1 MSTLQELK
9 IDRGISTQR
18 EVRQWKKDLKRT
30 YAPLLEMKTKLS
42 KVLEERERSKNQK
55 AEEEKLRAKFEQE
68 EKFRREI
75 QQQEKEVWEEK
86 MTAELKLTEAKI
98 EMEKAAKTART
109 KLPELKITPFN
120 GTSVDWIRFENM
132 FTSQIDSKPLSDEE
146 KYGYLLELVA
156 PKVRDRLSN
165 LKPGTLGYKTAWD
178 RLRTEFG
185 QSKTVVAAHME
196 EIINLPVTRGSNY
209 ERVREFYEKLSKNFD
224 ALQTLGEGEML
235 KGFVLSTLNKLPQV
249 KPDLVRTDEEWE
261 DWNMEKL
268 IDCIQKWLRRN
279 KPEDDHK
286 DQTEPKKRERSY
298 FGQKQ
303 PHCLFCEKTHW
314 GESCPTYDTIAKRR
328 EFFAARRLCFNCARP
343 GHTGKECRSRLCYK
357 CKSKHH
363 TSLCGRSKWSETQD
377 PNATLSGYTPSVEE
391 RSLPAIVPLKIQGST
406 FWAYLDTGSGR
417 NFISKEAANKLKL
430 NPIRHE
436 SRHIVTVNGTKKQSM
451 PIYDVTINSIDSKAS
466 EKIEITG
473 SNLQISQLSRG
484 PPCQG
489 KMFYR
494 TVSEEY
500 PIHLILGDATYCKI
514 RTEQVYK
521 GKPEDPI
528 VEGTTFGWIVH
539 GGKEYTDSNCMY
551 VRETDEYERLY
562 SLDVLGVE
570 DRGEDDQLDVYKEFQ
585 ENIAKTSDGRYE
597 VGVPWI
603 PGAKLS
609 NTNEEPSR
617 RRLHNVERKLK
628 RNEELKVEYDNIVY
642 EQIEKSIVEKAP
654 EQPTGERVF
663 YMPHKPV
670 VRERYFNQ
678 GENGVRC
685 KRKATSTRQQCER
698 VHAYRSTATTAAMGH
713 HD

>member
-18 EVRQWKKDLKRT
+18 EVRQWKKDLKAT

-55 AEEEKLRAKFEQE
+55 AEEEN
-68 EKFRREI
+68 FRHEI
-75 QQQEKEVWEEK
+75 QQQEKEVWEDK

-98 EMEKAAKTART
+98 EMEKAAKAART

-146 KYGYLLELVA
+146 KYGYLLEHVA

-249 KPDLVRTDEEWE
+249 KPDLVITDEEWE

-268 IDCIQKWLRRN
+268 IDSIQKWLRRN
-279 KPEDDHK
+279 KPKDDHK

-391 RSLPAIVPLKIQGST
+391 RSLPAIEPLKIQGST
-406 FWAYLDTGSGR
+406 FWANLDTGSGR
-417 NFISKEAANKLKL
+417 NFISKEAVNKLKL

-451 PIYDVTINSIDSKAS
+451 PIYDVTINSIDSKVS

-473 SNLQISQLSRG
+473 SKLTNFTTIKRPTLSELKEKYQHV
-484 PPCQG
+484 QG
-489 KMFYR
+489 KMSYR
-494 TVSEEY
+494 TASEEY

-514 RTEQVYK
+514 RTEQVY
-521 GKPEDPI
+521 
-528 VEGTTFGWIVH
+528 
-539 GGKEYTDSNCMY
+539 
-551 VRETDEYERLY
+551 
-562 SLDVLGVE
+562 
-570 DRGEDDQLDVYKEFQ
+570 
-585 ENIAKTSDGRYE
+585 
-597 VGVPWI
+597 
-603 PGAKLS
+603 
-609 NTNEEPSR
+609 
-617 RRLHNVERKLK
+617 
-628 RNEELKVEYDNIVY
+628 
-642 EQIEKSIVEKAP
+642 
-654 EQPTGERVF
+654 
-663 YMPHKPV
+663 
-670 VRERYFNQ
+670 
-678 GENGVRC
+678 
-685 KRKATSTRQQCER
+685 
-698 VHAYRSTATTAAMGH
+698 
-713 HD
+713 